1 MVNVLDWEQF
11 IVNVLTSSAVGVIA
25 NKLFSEW
32 QKRKDYKRDY
42 YKKII
47 DKRMNAYEKLQNY
60 VMKLAVS
67 KQILDVHTSKISESN
82 KNIYECFCKESDI
95 DKALCDTIEIASYSP
110 WFSYEIIDGLYS
122 INKILAEAKTVI
134 LYPTTENLQIYKF
147 DETALGKDFLSI
159 DIGVKV
165 YDDIH
170 QNIAMIKTAI
180 LRDIGHLD
188 DVEGFLKMKNL

>member
-1 MVNVLDWEQF
+1 MVNVLDNTLYNA
-11 IVNVLTSSAVGVIA
+11 IVTAIVSAIITNVCLWWHKKA
-25 NKLFSEW
+25 
-32 QKRKDYKRDY
+32 DYKRDY

-165 YDDIH
+165 YDDMH

>member
-1 MVNVLDWEQF
+1 MVNVLDNTLYNALIMA
-11 IVNVLTSSAVGVIA
+11 IVSAIIT
-25 NKLFSEW
+25 NICMWWHK
-32 QKRKDYKRDY
+32 KTDYKRDY

-60 VMKLAVS
+60 IMKLAVS
-67 KQILDVHTSKISESN
+67 KQILDIHTSKISESN

-122 INKILAEAKTVI
+122 INKILSKAKTVI

-147 DETALGKDFLSI
+147 EETVLGKDFLSI

-165 YDDIH
+165 YDDMH

>member
-1 MVNVLDWEQF
+1 MLDNTLYNAIVTAIVSAIITNVCLWWHKK
-11 IVNVLTSSAVGVIA
+11 A
-25 NKLFSEW
+25 
-32 QKRKDYKRDY
+32 DYKRDY

-67 KQILDVHTSKISESN
+67 KQILDVHTSKIYESN
-82 KNIYECFCKESDI
+82 ENIYECFCKESDI
-95 DKALCDTIEIASYSP
+95 DKSLCDTIEIASYSP

-134 LYPTTENLQIYKF
+134 LYPTTENLHIYKF

-165 YDDIH
+165 YDDMH

>member
-1 MVNVLDWEQF
+1 MLDNTLYNAIVTAIVSAIITNVCLWWHKK
-11 IVNVLTSSAVGVIA
+11 A
-25 NKLFSEW
+25 
-32 QKRKDYKRDY
+32 DYKRDY

-165 YDDIH
+165 YDDMH